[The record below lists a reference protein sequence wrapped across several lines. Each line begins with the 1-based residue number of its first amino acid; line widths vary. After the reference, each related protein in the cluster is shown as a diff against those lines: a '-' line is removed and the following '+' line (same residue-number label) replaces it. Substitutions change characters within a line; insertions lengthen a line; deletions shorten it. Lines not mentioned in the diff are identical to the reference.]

1 MTAIAALLHP
11 RGVVVG
17 ADTCITLPNQLARDS
32 SKIARRG
39 YAIVGAAGDGRLC
52 ELALSVPCREYRRGD
67 LGNWLRCCL
76 VPALWAAAKA
86 KPTDDLAVV
95 VLAATSREIAIV
107 DSGGAIALP
116 LVPEYAAIGSG
127 AEYILGALSA
137 TRDGA
142 VPARR
147 RLDDALTIA
156 AAYAP
161 GVAAP
166 WTWLECRR

>member
-11 RGVVVG
+11 RGVLVG
-17 ADTCITLPNQLARDS
+17 ADTCITLPNQRARDS

-39 YAIVGAAGDGRLC
+39 NVIVGAAGDSRLC

-76 VPALWAAAKA
+76 VPALWSAVKA
-86 KPTDDLAVV
+86 KPTDDMAVM
-95 VLAATSREIAIV
+95 VLAATSREIAIM
-107 DSGGAIALP
+107 DGGGGVALP
-116 LVPEYAAIGSG
+116 LIPEHAAIGSG
-127 AEYILGALSA
+127 AEYVLGALAA
-137 TRDGA
+137 TQGPPR
-142 VPARR
+142 AR
-147 RLDDALTIA
+147 LTAALEIA

-161 GVAAP
+161 GVAPP